1 MRVPALPAR
10 ISQEKER
17 RHVNDLRTAVAGT
30 VLLGALLLAGCGDE
44 KKLTSSSPEA
54 LRAYREGMTAW
65 EKFYYPEAKNAF
77 ETATALEPGF
87 AMAWCRL
94 AMVNAAAKNMRA
106 ADSAMQH
113 AIAHAAGA
121 SRRERLF
128 ISMWFKRLKYD
139 NAGAVA
145 AVDSLLRFYPDE
157 KEGYLFR
164 GNMAEELDKDYDTAV
179 RYYQKAVEADS
190 SYAQAVMSLGYAYS
204 NLGDQQRAVDQMQ
217 RYIQLSPDAADPR
230 ASYADLLMRAGRY
243 DEALQQYGKSL
254 ELKPDYWYSIRQI
267 GYIYATLGRLHAA
280 DEQFHRSLALLPPSP
295 ELEASHFEAD
305 GSLNLK
311 RARWSDAAAQF
322 RKALAI
328 DSVNGSAAYG
338 LVNALAKLGQF
349 EEARENIETI
359 RKEIEKRNLSRS
371 TAMLGLFLMR
381 ARLLTQEQRLDEA
394 LASCDSALEYSTP
407 LTRPSVYRQMAEIDL
422 GLGSF
427 ENALDAC
434 EEALSVNPNAPEILL
449 TLTRVYHRKGDVQM
463 TVEIGSRLLALW
475 SDADPD
481 FEDRNEVLRILGKK
495 PAV

>member
-1 MRVPALPAR
+1 MNRLCNA
-10 ISQEKER
+10 I
-17 RHVNDLRTAVAGT
+17 AGT
-30 VLLGALLLAGCGDE
+30 ILLGALFLAGCGDE

-54 LRAYREGMTAW
+54 LRAYHEGVTAW
-65 EKFYYPEAKNAF
+65 EKFYYPEAKAAF
-77 ETATALEPGF
+77 TRATALEPGF

-94 AMVNAAAKNMRA
+94 AMVNHAAQNMRA
-106 ADSAMQH
+106 ADSAMQQ
-113 AIAHAAGA
+113 AIAHAGA
-121 SRRERLF
+121 VSRRERLY
-128 ISMWFKRLKYD
+128 ISMWSRRLKYD
-139 NAGAVA
+139 NSGAMA

-179 RYYQKAVEADS
+179 RYYQRAVDADS
-190 SYAQAVMSLGYAYS
+190 NYAQAVMSLGYAYS
-204 NLGDQQRAVDQMQ
+204 NLGDQQRAVEQMQ

-230 ASYADLLMRAGRY
+230 ASYADLLVRAGRY

-267 GYIYATLGRLHAA
+267 GYIYAMLGRLHAA
-280 DEQFHRSLALLPPSP
+280 EEQFHRSLALLPPSP
-295 ELEASHFEAD
+295 ELEASHLVAD
-305 GSLNLK
+305 ASLDLK

-328 DSVNGSAAYG
+328 DSVNGTAAYG
-338 LVNALAKLGQF
+338 LVNALAKLGEF
-349 EEARENIETI
+349 EAAHEYIEAA
-359 RKEIEKRNLSRS
+359 RKEIEKRNLSHS
-371 TAMLGLFLMR
+371 SAMLGLFLMR
-381 ARLLTQEQRLDEA
+381 ARLLTQEKRLDEA
-394 LASCDSALEYSTP
+394 LVNCDSALEYSTP
-407 LTRPSVYRQMAEIDL
+407 LTRPAVYRQMAEIDL
-422 GLGSF
+422 GSGSF

-434 EEALSVNPNAPEILL
+434 EEALSVNPNSPEILL